1 MKLWLY
7 SSGDRESN
15 QHIDQLLLKQINKRR
30 PSYCFIPAA
39 YDDFEYYYDEFINRF
54 SIYSQ
59 CQFNALHLDRQPS
72 ERDIIKALKTDL
84 IYLSGGNT
92 FHLLKHIRSSGIEP
106 KLREFLKA
114 GGIIAGHSA
123 GAIVMSPNINTA
135 SYPPDDRDENRVGLT
150 NLRAMKFCSFEIF
163 PHFYVRSKSQNS
175 ALLDAS
181 KGLKH
186 MIYGLP
192 DGAAIVVNGNSLT
205 FHGPVACFAQ
215 GIRSIVRT

>member
-7 SSGDRESN
+7 SSGDIESN

-30 PSYCFIPAA
+30 PSYCFIPSA
-39 YDDFEYYYDEFINRF
+39 YEDFDYYYDEFITRF
-54 SIYSQ
+54 SSYSQ

-72 ERDIIKALKTDL
+72 EKEIIKSLKTDL

-92 FHLLKHIRSSGIEP
+92 FHFLKYIRSTGIES
-106 KLREFLKA
+106 KLRDFLKA

-123 GAIVMSPNINTA
+123 GAIIMSPNINTA

-150 NLRAMKFCSFEIF
+150 NLRGMKFCSFEIF
-163 PHFYVRSKSQNS
+163 PHFYVRSKIQNQ

-181 KGLKH
+181 INLKH

-192 DGAAIVVNGNSLT
+192 DGAAIAVNGSSVT

-215 GIRSIVRT
+215 GIRSIIRT

>member
-7 SSGDRESN
+7 SSGDLESN

-30 PSYCFIPAA
+30 PSYCFIPSA
-39 YDDFEYYYDEFINRF
+39 YEDFDYYYDEFINRF
-54 SIYSQ
+54 SSYSQ

-72 ERDIIKALKTDL
+72 EKDIIKALKTDL

-92 FHLLKHIRSSGIEP
+92 FHFLKYIRSTGIES
-106 KLREFLKA
+106 KLRDFLKA

-123 GAIVMSPNINTA
+123 GAIIMSPNINTA

-150 NLRAMKFCSFEIF
+150 NLRGMKFCSFEIF
-163 PHFYVRSKSQNS
+163 PHFYVRSKIQNQ

-181 KGLKH
+181 KNLKH
-186 MIYGLP
+186 IIYGLP
-192 DGAAIVVNGNSLT
+192 DGAAIAVNGSSVT

-215 GIRSIVRT
+215 GTRSIIRK

>member
-7 SSGDRESN
+7 SSGDLESN
-15 QHIDQLLLKQINKRR
+15 KNIDQLLLKQINKRR

-54 SIYSQ
+54 STHSP
-59 CQFNALHLDRQPS
+59 CHFNALHLDRQPS
-72 ERDIIKALKTDL
+72 EKDITKALKSDL
-84 IYLSGGNT
+84 VYLSGGNT
-92 FHLLKHIRSSGIEP
+92 FHLLKHIRISGIEG
-106 KLREFLKA
+106 KLRDFLNA

-135 SYPPDDRDENRVGLT
+135 SYPPDDRDENRDGLT
-150 NLRAMKFCSFEIF
+150 NLRGMKFYSFEVF
-163 PHFYVRSKSQNS
+163 PHFYVRSKSQNE
-175 ALLDAS
+175 ALRHAS
-181 KGLKH
+181 KDSKH

-192 DGAAIVVNGNSLT
+192 DGAAIAIDGSSLT